1 MRRWPLALAVLL
13 VLATSGCVPILSVF
27 PYFAQEDV
35 VFDDGL
41 LGDWIPCEAIA
52 KTTQAGATS
61 AFPRQLLARKGDAHA
76 YKLMSSCWPAEHEDC
91 VDYERSG
98 IRSALTATLFAVGG
112 RRYLDVV
119 GGLGGDD
126 ENVFLGG
133 AWTMSPAHS
142 LFRVALGNGRM
153 AISYLDD
160 EKVKAAILGGD
171 VVLPHRAEPD
181 GDLLLTAT
189 TKVLRKTVLKRAD
202 ELGLFVD
209 YDEYCHVP
217 QESAP
222 GRSSAPS

>member
-1 MRRWPLALAVLL
+1 
-13 VLATSGCVPILSVF
+13 
-27 PYFAQEDV
+27 
-35 VFDDGL
+35 
-41 LGDWIPCEAIA
+41 
-52 KTTQAGATS
+52 
-61 AFPRQLLARKGDAHA
+61 
-76 YKLMSSCWPAEHEDC
+76 
-91 VDYERSG
+91 
-98 IRSALTATLFAVGG
+98 
-112 RRYLDVV
+112 
-119 GGLGGDD
+119 
-126 ENVFLGG
+126 
-133 AWTMSPAHS
+133 
-142 LFRVALGNGRM
+142 M